1 MIILFTDFGTA
12 GPYLGQMKNVLYQNT
27 DQIPVVDLFCDA
39 PVHNP
44 RAGAYLLAAYSGEFP
59 PASVFLCVVD
69 PDVGS
74 IQRRAVVVRA
84 GERWFVG
91 PDNGLFNIISRTSS
105 KTQWWEINWSPQKLS
120 STFHGRDLFAPVA
133 AILAQGEQVPGTPIE
148 MPASVTHDEWPDDLY
163 EIIYI
168 DHFGNALTGVRARS
182 VASQARLEVRGAVLD
197 RHRTYSDVAHGQ
209 LFWYENSNGLVEIAA
224 SGARASRSLGLS
236 IGDRVK
242 ILGR

>member
-1 MIILFTDFGTA
+1 MIVLFTDFGTA

-27 DQIPVVDLFCDA
+27 VQVPVVDLFSDA

-69 PDVGS
+69 PGVGS
-74 IQRRAVVVRA
+74 AQRRAVVVRA

-91 PDNGLFNIISRTSS
+91 PDNGLFNIVSRTGS
-105 KTQWWEINWSPQKLS
+105 KTEWWEINRRPEKLS

-133 AILAQGEQVPGTPIE
+133 AILARGEEVPGAPIKE
-148 MPASVTHDEWPDDLY
+148 PPLTHDEWPDDLY

-182 VASQARLEVRGAVLD
+182 VASQARLEVKAAVLN
-197 RHRTYSDVAHGQ
+197 RHRTYSDVAQGQ

-224 SGARASRSLGLS
+224 AGARASSSLGLN

-242 ILGR
+242 MLGE